1 MDEIERFDPAT
12 FVGRLLGRGDWK
24 GYGVKKKIPPLFSRG
39 REKLTKEKKKT
50 SKNRFVDRMAE
61 VAPEGKDQEAL
72 MDAISKGHF
81 TLRTMYD
88 QLANLQK
95 LGPVRERFGDTSPFF
110 PPICFLFL
118 FRGPPR
124 GARRGRSLR
133 RGGGTNSNL
142 IKKKP
147 ENPRNR

>member
-24 GYGVKKKIPPLFSRG
+24 GYEVKKKKFPFFSRG
-39 REKLTKEKKKT
+39 REKLKKEKKKT

-95 LGPVRERFGDTSPFF
+95 LGPVRDCFGNTSTFFF
-110 PPICFLFL
+110 PPIFFLFL
-118 FRGPPR
+118 FRGPPT
-124 GARRGRSLR
+124 GPAGVGLSDA
-133 RGGGTNSNL
+133 GGDKL
-142 IKKKP
+142 KP
-147 ENPRNR
+147 H

>member
-1 MDEIERFDPAT
+1 
-12 FVGRLLGRGDWK
+12 
-24 GYGVKKKIPPLFSRG
+24 
-39 REKLTKEKKKT
+39 
-50 SKNRFVDRMAE
+50 MAE

-95 LGPVRERFGDTSPFF
+95 LGPVRDCFGNMSTFF
-110 PPICFLFL
+110 PPHMFSFSLP
-118 FRGPPR
+118 GPAEGCPPGSVSQTR
-124 GARRGRSLR
+124 
-133 RGGGTNSNL
+133 GGTNSNL